1 MDTQMS
7 RPWISFATI
16 IILFSP
22 TAVGIVNRY
31 ITHYDLT
38 KDGKVDSR
46 ELRTIAYMDHKLPPT
61 ISDDI
66 FRKAD
71 RNGDKFIDRTEII
84 AAARLVQRHDHDTD
98 GDGLLNEV
106 ELFESIYMEL
116 GLSIKDVKSCFRE
129 SDVNND
135 KYLTSSELVE
145 TLHCSRLL
153 AQKEAKEL
161 LKIYDTDGDHRLNIR
176 EAQMLAD
183 LRYDIKPSYA
193 TIVFEDVSHRTDHT
207 INELE
212 LIDFLTKL
220 REQAA
225 IAALNKLSS
234 IDQNG
239 DEALSFSELLQGYEK
254 QLKKSI
260 LKKIFGKVDVN
271 KNAHIDPIE
280 FVSLQNL
287 IADEIRLQTIQNN
300 FEQQYSTTVNAT
312 TSLPTLI
319 IFRLPKK
326 TYNQQPT
333 RQRKRRSDQETDK
346 KLMVSDESHPSI
358 KELTAINASS
368 IYFSTVVTSVPKFMK
383 SKKEYQKFPSS
394 EANSISEMFSNSKRP
409 ENRDVI
415 EIDNIKNT
423 EEYSVSVE
431 NTSPLIR
438 TMVQRDRKFTSAKNE
453 DQLEADSIRIDQSGV
468 RNENKAFINSPNAA
482 YIKKFEKF
490 FNFLQNTIKK
500 ISKAVKENSEKQ
512 AEDLKGPLRGI
523 NITKHWSQ
531 IANNTSNTEANETK
545 KIANVPENSIST
557 LTTTTE
563 LKIQRD
569 LDDAIYE
576 RTRNEK
582 DFVVHTPIDS
592 SKYKITAAKKFSGLF
607 DAPFLQFD
615 EKETGKKVKIINYQ
629 SNGSLD
635 KRNFHNAVEKEQKP
649 MDEDGCI
656 LNNQADSS
664 DSDDSSEYS
673 VKQLKCNIQAQTS
686 NETNSTAS
694 LQKIKRAKLSPE
706 TNEESRNQKKQD
718 KPSNIT
724 GSLEYEII
732 PVSHKVSVDDEAVK
746 VILESEDDEEFN
758 EDTSTKHINSNQSE
772 HEFTNKHDKFTF
784 QPLHSQLTENHEKQI
799 HNGPDFTGF
808 EKTTAKT
815 KEKKLSSGDK
825 SVNEF
830 RLIGKE
836 SNKYKILE
844 ANSMFSIEKN
854 VTNKHDQEVYPRSQ
868 ITDFQLTKSQNLS
881 FEQEQLQVINTKYQT
896 NSSKEDEF
904 FDKVLSGMLNAT
916 FSEMDQTF
924 KATKSESQGKKDFQK
939 ITKSLLKLKKNDAI
953 SQIPQTSAT
962 SFTAPK
968 IPVTL
973 PSSPKTSTSA
983 TTNPNFSTQ
992 TTIMQSNSKTAV
1004 GVESDKI
1011 NQTFIELSTMAHP
1024 ATDLKDN
1031 KDTHE
1036 SSVEN
1041 TGTVKDFAEF
1051 IPNMERNGK
1060 SEAGEQHI
1068 EEVRLL
1074 QQKRKK
1080 CSHHRH
1086 GSQRKCPN
1094 MDNISAEDTAAKIN
1108 TTQVNDARDVI
1119 CDKKK
1124 LLYECRLKK
1133 KYRSKICSSNQRC
1146 TFLSHSIETSEN
1158 IDLPKQDFSQ
1168 KNETAGD
1175 WRMERT
1181 EDLLFRAVQEYQAS
1195 LRNQEKGTEN

>member
-1 MDTQMS
+1 MS
-7 RPWISFATI
+7 RPWILFIA

-22 TAVGIVNRY
+22 TTVGIVNQY

-38 KDGKVDSR
+38 KDGKVDRR
-46 ELRTIAYMDHKLPPT
+46 ELRTVAYMDHKLPPT

-71 RNGDKFIDRTEII
+71 RNGDKFIDHTEII
-84 AAARLVQRHDHDTD
+84 AAARLVQRHVALATLRWLEDHDTD
-98 GDGLLNEV
+98 GDGLLSEV

-183 LRYDIKPSYA
+183 LRYDIEPGYA
-193 TIVFEDVSHRTDHT
+193 TTVFENVSHRTDHT

-225 IAALNKLSS
+225 VAALNKLSS

-239 DEALSFSELLQGYEK
+239 DEAISFSELLQGYEK
-254 QLKKSI
+254 QLKKST

-333 RQRKRRSDQETDK
+333 RQRKRRSDQESDK
-346 KLMVSDESHPSI
+346 KLMVSDQSHPSI

-368 IYFSTVVTSVPKFMK
+368 IYFSTIVTSVPKFIK

-394 EANSISEMFSNSKRP
+394 GAKSISEMFSNSKRP
-409 ENRDVI
+409 EYRDVI
-415 EIDNIKNT
+415 KTDNIKKSK
-423 EEYSVSVE
+423 EYSVSVE

-453 DQLEADSIRIDQSGV
+453 DQLKANSIRIDENGV
-468 RNENKAFINSPNAA
+468 RNENKVFINSPNVA

-490 FNFLQNTIKK
+490 FNFLQNSIKK
-500 ISKAVKENSEKQ
+500 ISKAVKKNNEKQ
-512 AEDLKGPLRGI
+512 KEDLKSPLRGI

-531 IANNTSNTEANETK
+531 TADNTSNTEANETK

-557 LTTTTE
+557 LTTTTK

-569 LDDAIYE
+569 LDDAIYGKI
-576 RTRNEK
+576 RNEK

-592 SKYKITAAKKFSGLF
+592 SKYKIAAAKKFSGLF

-615 EKETGKKVKIINYQ
+615 EKGTGKKVKMINYQ

-635 KRNFHNAVEKEQKP
+635 RRNFHNAVEKKQKLED
-649 MDEDGCI
+649 MDEDGCL
-656 LNNQADSS
+656 LNNQTDSF
-664 DSDDSSEYS
+664 DSEDSSEHS
-673 VKQLKCNIQAQTS
+673 VKRLKCNIQAQTS
-686 NETNSTAS
+686 NGTSSTTP
-694 LQKIKRAKLSPE
+694 LQKVKRAKLSPE
-706 TNEESRNQKKQD
+706 SKEESRNQKKQD

-724 GSLEYEII
+724 DSLEYEII
-732 PVSHKVSVDDEAVK
+732 TVSHKVSVDDESVK
-746 VILESEDDEEFN
+746 VIPDSEDDEEFN
-758 EDTSTKHINSNQSE
+758 EGISAKRINSNQSK

-784 QPLHSQLTENHEKQI
+784 QPLHSQLTENHKKQI
-799 HNGPDFTGF
+799 HYGSDFTGL
-808 EKTTAKT
+808 EKITAKT
-815 KEKKLSSGDK
+815 KRKKLSSNKAEYLEGNK

-830 RLIGKE
+830 RLIGNE
-836 SNKYKILE
+836 SNEYKILE
-844 ANSMFSIEKN
+844 ANSMFSIEEN
-854 VTNKHDQEVYPRSQ
+854 VTNKHDQEVYSRSQ
-868 ITDFQLTKSQNLS
+868 ITDFQLTKSQNS
-881 FEQEQLQVINTKYQT
+881 SSEQEQLQVINTKYET
-896 NSSKEDEF
+896 NNSKENEF

-916 FSEMDQTF
+916 FSAMDQTF
-924 KATKSESQGKKDFQK
+924 KAMKSENQGKKDFQK
-939 ITKSLLKLKKNDAI
+939 ITKSLLKLKKNDTTSQI
-953 SQIPQTSAT
+953 SQTSVT
-962 SFTAPK
+962 SSTAPK

-983 TTNPNFSTQ
+983 TINSNFSTH
-992 TTIMQSNSKTAV
+992 TTIMESNSKRAV
-1004 GVESDKI
+1004 EIESDKI
-1011 NQTFIELSTMAHP
+1011 NQTSTAMGMMAHP
-1024 ATDLKDN
+1024 AADSKDN

-1036 SSVEN
+1036 SSVAN

-1080 CSHHRH
+1080 CSHYRH

-1094 MDNISAEDTAAKIN
+1094 MDNISAEDKAAKIN
-1108 TTQVNDARDVI
+1108 TTQVLI
-1119 CDKKK
+1119 
-1124 LLYECRLKK
+1124 
-1133 KYRSKICSSNQRC
+1133 
-1146 TFLSHSIETSEN
+1146 LSHSKETSEN
-1158 IDLPKQDFSQ
+1158 IDFPTQDFSQ
-1168 KNETAGD
+1168 KNKTVRD
-1175 WRMERT
+1175 WRREKT
-1181 EDLLFRAVQEYQAS
+1181 EDLLLRAVQEYQAS
-1195 LRNQEKGTEN
+1195 LRNQEKGMEN

>member
-1 MDTQMS
+1 
-7 RPWISFATI
+7 
-16 IILFSP
+16 
-22 TAVGIVNRY
+22 
-31 ITHYDLT
+31 
-38 KDGKVDSR
+38 
-46 ELRTIAYMDHKLPPT
+46 
-61 ISDDI
+61 
-66 FRKAD
+66 
-71 RNGDKFIDRTEII
+71 
-84 AAARLVQRHDHDTD
+84 
-98 GDGLLNEV
+98 
-106 ELFESIYMEL
+106 
-116 GLSIKDVKSCFRE
+116 
-129 SDVNND
+129 
-135 KYLTSSELVE
+135 
-145 TLHCSRLL
+145 
-153 AQKEAKEL
+153 
-161 LKIYDTDGDHRLNIR
+161 
-176 EAQMLAD
+176 
-183 LRYDIKPSYA
+183 
-193 TIVFEDVSHRTDHT
+193 
-207 INELE
+207 
-212 LIDFLTKL
+212 
-220 REQAA
+220 
-225 IAALNKLSS
+225 
-234 IDQNG
+234 
-239 DEALSFSELLQGYEK
+239 
-254 QLKKSI
+254 
-260 LKKIFGKVDVN
+260 
-271 KNAHIDPIE
+271 
-280 FVSLQNL
+280 
-287 IADEIRLQTIQNN
+287 
-300 FEQQYSTTVNAT
+300 
-312 TSLPTLI
+312 
-319 IFRLPKK
+319 
-326 TYNQQPT
+326 
-333 RQRKRRSDQETDK
+333 
-346 KLMVSDESHPSI
+346 
-358 KELTAINASS
+358 
-368 IYFSTVVTSVPKFMK
+368 
-383 SKKEYQKFPSS
+383 
-394 EANSISEMFSNSKRP
+394 
-409 ENRDVI
+409 
-415 EIDNIKNT
+415 
-423 EEYSVSVE
+423 
-431 NTSPLIR
+431 
-438 TMVQRDRKFTSAKNE
+438 MVQRDRKFTSAKNE

-815 KEKKLSSGDK
+815 K
-825 SVNEF
+825 
-830 RLIGKE
+830 R
-836 SNKYKILE
+836 
-844 ANSMFSIEKN
+844 KN
-854 VTNKHDQEVYPRSQ
+854 YHQE
-868 ITDFQLTKSQNLS
+868 TT
-881 FEQEQLQVINTKYQT
+881 
-896 NSSKEDEF
+896 
-904 FDKVLSGMLNAT
+904 
-916 FSEMDQTF
+916 
-924 KATKSESQGKKDFQK
+924 
-939 ITKSLLKLKKNDAI
+939 
-953 SQIPQTSAT
+953 
-962 SFTAPK
+962 PK

-1108 TTQVNDARDVI
+1108 TTQV
-1119 CDKKK
+1119 
-1124 LLYECRLKK
+1124 LSFLG
-1133 KYRSKICSSNQRC
+1133 
-1146 TFLSHSIETSEN
+1146 TF
-1158 IDLPKQDFSQ
+1158 
-1168 KNETAGD
+1168 
-1175 WRMERT
+1175 
-1181 EDLLFRAVQEYQAS
+1181 
-1195 LRNQEKGTEN
+1195 